1 MCRGSSPPHANG
13 VVKGA
18 YCVDFGIAAGVPRHR
33 PIVQP
38 REIAG
43 TWLPWIFTLAV
54 QPNLPGVISDWPGD
68 DTREAAMAL
77 PV

>member
-54 QPNLPGVISDWPGD
+54 QPNLPGEISDWPGD

-77 PV
+77 PI